1 MNRYESEIRGRVPRY
16 VNVKVNISEGQKQ
29 KLQTA
34 LHVGGP
40 VSIRLGHEDL
50 NGEDVLALTKA
61 QVTKITKAY
70 QGGKGVT
77 IKMSKSQLA
86 HNKKVEGGFL
96 GMLASLAA
104 RALPMLA
111 KTVLPA
117 LGVGALTGLASS
129 GVQKVMGTGTGT
141 TRKSGQGL
149 YLKKGGCVCQ
159 VETDGKGLYLGPVS
173 GSGFAAVGDGLHL
186 KKGGK
191 LYEGKSLLSSIP
203 IVGPF
208 LESIASLY
216 KLCHVSLKL
225 FSLNKN
231 DGDADKRIVSYYAR
245 VGALRPSS

>member
-34 LHVGGP
+34 LQVGGP

-50 NGEDVLALTKA
+50 NGEDVLALTNS
-61 QVTKITKAY
+61 QVNKIRKAY
-70 QGGKGVT
+70 EGGKGIT

-96 GMLASLAA
+96 GMLASLAV

-111 KTVLPA
+111 KT

-141 TRKSGQGL
+141 MRKSGQGL

-159 VETDGKGLYLGPVS
+159 VETVGKRLYLGPVS
-173 GSGFAAVGDGLHL
+173 GSGFAAVGDGLYL
-186 KKGGK
+186 KKSGILYDGK
-191 LYEGKSLLSSIP
+191 GLLSMIP

-208 LESIASLY
+208 LESIASL
-216 KLCHVSLKL
+216 
-225 FSLNKN
+225 
-231 DGDADKRIVSYYAR
+231 
-245 VGALRPSS
+245 

>member
-1 MNRYESEIRGRVPRY
+1 M
-16 VNVKVNISEGQKQ
+16 NVKVNISEGQKK

-34 LHVGGP
+34 LQVGGP
-40 VSIRLGHEDL
+40 VSNRLGHEDL
-50 NGEDVLALTKA
+50 NGEDVLALTNS
-61 QVTKITKAY
+61 QVTKIAKAY
-70 QGGKGVT
+70 QGRKGIT

-96 GMLASLAA
+96 GLLALAA
-104 RALPMLA
+104 RALPILA

-129 GVQKVMGTGTGT
+129 GVQKVMG
-141 TRKSGQGL
+141 QGL

-159 VETDGKGLYLGPVS
+159 VETVGKGLYLGPVS
-173 GSGFAAVGDGLHL
+173 GSGFAAVGDGLYL

-208 LESIASLY
+208 LESMASL
-216 KLCHVSLKL
+216 
-225 FSLNKN
+225 
-231 DGDADKRIVSYYAR
+231 
-245 VGALRPSS
+245 

>member
-29 KLQTA
+29 KLQSA
-34 LHVGGP
+34 IQVGGP

-50 NGEDVLALTKA
+50 NGGDVLALTNS
-61 QVTKITKAY
+61 QVNKITKAY
-70 QGGKGVT
+70 EGGKGIT

-96 GMLASLAA
+96 GMFASLAA

-129 GVQKVMGTGTGT
+129 GVQKVMG
-141 TRKSGQGL
+141 QGL

-159 VETDGKGLYLGPVS
+159 VETDKKGLYLSPAS
-173 GSGFAAVGDGLHL
+173 GSGFSKVGDGLYL
-186 KKGGK
+186 RRGGQLYDGKG
-191 LYEGKSLLSSIP
+191 LLSMIP
-203 IVGPF
+203 VVGPF
-208 LESIASLY
+208 LESIASL
-216 KLCHVSLKL
+216 
-225 FSLNKN
+225 
-231 DGDADKRIVSYYAR
+231 
-245 VGALRPSS
+245 

>member
-1 MNRYESEIRGRVPRY
+1 MNRY
-16 VNVKVNISEGQKQ
+16 VNVKVNISEGQKK

-34 LHVGGP
+34 LQVGGP

-50 NGEDVLALTKA
+50 HGEDVLALTNS
-61 QVTKITKAY
+61 QVNKITKAY
-70 QGGKGVT
+70 EGGKGVT

-129 GVQKVMGTGTGT
+129 GVQKVMG
-141 TRKSGQGL
+141 QGL

-159 VETDGKGLYLGPVS
+159 VETDKKGLYLSPAS
-173 GSGFAAVGDGLHL
+173 GSGFSKVGDGLYL
-186 KKGGK
+186 RRGGQLYDGKG
-191 LYEGKSLLSSIP
+191 LLSMIP
-203 IVGPF
+203 VVGPF
-208 LESIASLY
+208 LESIASL
-216 KLCHVSLKL
+216 
-225 FSLNKN
+225 
-231 DGDADKRIVSYYAR
+231 
-245 VGALRPSS
+245 

>member
-1 MNRYESEIRGRVPRY
+1 MNRY

-29 KLQTA
+29 KLQSA
-34 LHVGGP
+34 LQVGGP

-70 QGGKGVT
+70 ESGKGIT

-96 GMLASLAA
+96 GMLASLAV

-141 TRKSGQGL
+141 MRKSGQGL

-159 VETDGKGLYLGPVS
+159 VETVGKGLYLGPVS
-173 GSGFAAVGDGLHL
+173 GSGFAAVGDGLYL
-186 KKGGK
+186 KKSGILYDGK
-191 LYEGKSLLSSIP
+191 GLLSMIP

-208 LESIASLY
+208 LESIASL
-216 KLCHVSLKL
+216 
-225 FSLNKN
+225 
-231 DGDADKRIVSYYAR
+231 
-245 VGALRPSS
+245 

>member
-29 KLQTA
+29 KLQSA
-34 LHVGGP
+34 IQVGGP

-50 NGEDVLALTKA
+50 NGGDVLALTNS
-61 QVTKITKAY
+61 QVNKIAKAY
-70 QGGKGVT
+70 EGGKGIT

-129 GVQKVMGTGTGT
+129 GVQKVMG
-141 TRKSGQGL
+141 QGL

-159 VETDGKGLYLGPVS
+159 VETDKKGLYLSPAS
-173 GSGFAAVGDGLHL
+173 GSGFSKVGDGLYL
-186 KKGGK
+186 RRGGQLYDGKG
-191 LYEGKSLLSSIP
+191 LLSMIP
-203 IVGPF
+203 VVGPF
-208 LESIASLY
+208 LESIASL
-216 KLCHVSLKL
+216 
-225 FSLNKN
+225 
-231 DGDADKRIVSYYAR
+231 
-245 VGALRPSS
+245 

>member
-1 MNRYESEIRGRVPRY
+1 MNRYESEIRGCVPRY

-34 LHVGGP
+34 LQVGGP

-50 NGEDVLALTKA
+50 NGEDVLALTNS

-70 QGGKGVT
+70 QGGKGIT

-86 HNKKVEGGFL
+86 HNKKVEGGIL

-117 LGVGALTGLASS
+117 LGVGSLTGLASS
-129 GVQKVMGTGTGT
+129 GVQKVMGSGTGPSMGSG
-141 TRKSGQGL
+141 TRGQGL
-149 YLKKGGCVCQ
+149 YLKKGGCICQ

-173 GSGFAAVGDGLHL
+173 ESGFAAVGDGLYL
-186 KKGGK
+186 KKGCTTAK
-191 LYEGKSLLSSIP
+191 
-203 IVGPF
+203 VCCQ
-208 LESIASLY
+208 ASQ
-216 KLCHVSLKL
+216 
-225 FSLNKN
+225 
-231 DGDADKRIVSYYAR
+231 
-245 VGALRPSS
+245 

>member
-34 LHVGGP
+34 LQVGGP

-50 NGEDVLALTKA
+50 HGEDVLALTNS

-70 QGGKGVT
+70 QGGKGIT

-129 GVQKVMGTGTGT
+129 GVQKVMG
-141 TRKSGQGL
+141 QGL

-159 VETDGKGLYLGPVS
+159 VETVGKGLYLGPVS
-173 GSGFAAVGDGLHL
+173 GSGFAAVGDGLYL

-191 LYEGKSLLSSIP
+191 LYDGKGLLSMIP

-208 LESIASLY
+208 LESIASL
-216 KLCHVSLKL
+216 
-225 FSLNKN
+225 
-231 DGDADKRIVSYYAR
+231 
-245 VGALRPSS
+245 

>member
-1 MNRYESEIRGRVPRY
+1 MDRYTDL
-16 VNVKVNISEGQKQ
+16 KVNISEGQKQ
-29 KLQTA
+29 KLHSA
-34 LHVGGP
+34 LQVGAP
-40 VSIRLGHEDL
+40 VSIRLAYEDL
-50 NGEDVLALTKA
+50 NGSDVLALTNS
-61 QVTKITKAY
+61 QVNKITKAY
-70 QGGKGVT
+70 EGGKGIT

-104 RALPMLA
+104 RSLPFIA

-129 GVQKVMGTGTGT
+129 GVQKVM
-141 TRKSGQGL
+141 GQGL

-173 GSGFAAVGDGLHL
+173 GSGFSKVGDGLYL
-186 KKGGK
+186 RRGGQ

-208 LESIASLY
+208 LESIASL
-216 KLCHVSLKL
+216 
-225 FSLNKN
+225 
-231 DGDADKRIVSYYAR
+231 
-245 VGALRPSS
+245 

>member
-1 MNRYESEIRGRVPRY
+1 MNRYESKIRGRVPRY
-16 VNVKVNISEGQKQ
+16 VNVKVNISEGQKK

-34 LHVGGP
+34 LQVGGP

-50 NGEDVLALTKA
+50 NGEDVLALTNS
-61 QVTKITKAY
+61 QVNKITKAY
-70 QGGKGVT
+70 EGGKGIT

-159 VETDGKGLYLGPVS
+159 VETVGKGLYLGPVS
-173 GSGFAAVGDGLHL
+173 GSGFAAVGDGLYI
-186 KKGGK
+186 KKGGI

-208 LESIASLY
+208 LESIASL
-216 KLCHVSLKL
+216 
-225 FSLNKN
+225 
-231 DGDADKRIVSYYAR
+231 
-245 VGALRPSS
+245 

>member
-29 KLQTA
+29 KLQSA
-34 LHVGGP
+34 IQVGGP

-50 NGEDVLALTKA
+50 HGEDVLALTNS

-70 QGGKGVT
+70 EGGKGIT

-96 GMLASLAA
+96 GMLASLVA

-129 GVQKVMGTGTGT
+129 GVQKVMG
-141 TRKSGQGL
+141 QGL

-159 VETDGKGLYLGPVS
+159 VETDKKGLYLSPAS
-173 GSGFAAVGDGLHL
+173 GSGFSKVGDGLYL
-186 KKGGK
+186 RRGGQLYDGKG
-191 LYEGKSLLSSIP
+191 LLSMIP
-203 IVGPF
+203 VVGPF
-208 LESIASLY
+208 LESIASL
-216 KLCHVSLKL
+216 
-225 FSLNKN
+225 
-231 DGDADKRIVSYYAR
+231 
-245 VGALRPSS
+245 

>member
-1 MNRYESEIRGRVPRY
+1 MDRYTDL
-16 VNVKVNISEGQKQ
+16 KVNISEGQKQ
-29 KLQTA
+29 KLHSA
-34 LHVGGP
+34 LQVGAP
-40 VSIRLGHEDL
+40 VSIRLAYEDL
-50 NGEDVLALTKA
+50 NGSDVLALTNS
-61 QVTKITKAY
+61 QVNKMRKAY
-70 QGGKGVT
+70 EGGKGIT

-129 GVQKVMGTGTGT
+129 GVQKVMG
-141 TRKSGQGL
+141 QGL

-173 GSGFAAVGDGLHL
+173 GSGFAAVGDGLYL

-208 LESIASLY
+208 LESIASL
-216 KLCHVSLKL
+216 
-225 FSLNKN
+225 
-231 DGDADKRIVSYYAR
+231 
-245 VGALRPSS
+245 